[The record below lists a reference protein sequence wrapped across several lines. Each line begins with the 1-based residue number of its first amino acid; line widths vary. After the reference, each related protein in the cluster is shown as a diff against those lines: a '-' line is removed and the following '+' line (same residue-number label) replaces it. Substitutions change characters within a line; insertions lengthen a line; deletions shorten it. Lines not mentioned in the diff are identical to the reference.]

1 MKKIP
6 FLSTQTITDKVQP
19 KISDSLQSLG
29 ALLAL
34 CTFTCSVSAHAH
46 AVIGE
51 RVFPAT
57 LSFDDPGIQNEFS
70 LNWGQLKLPNG
81 NGSTTAANTYNLI
94 LSKTLAEG
102 LTLNY
107 ATSYLQISPAAG
119 SGAEGF
125 NNSSVGLGYQLYG
138 NAEHEFLLATN
149 MNVQIAHTGSSATSN
164 ATYDTISPEL
174 VWGKGFGDLPWS
186 LRYLRP
192 LAITG
197 AITPQ
202 LSTAASIPETLNWAF
217 SIQYSTPYL
226 QDYVRYLGIPEPL
239 GNLIPIIELPMTST
253 QYKGIGWQTTGTI
266 NPGFIWVGNY
276 GQIGLTAQIPVN
288 RNSGSSVGVMLGV
301 DFYIDD
307 IFPHTLGRPLF

>member
-1 MKKIP
+1 MRTK
-6 FLSTQTITDKVQP
+6 TDTVQP

-34 CTFTCSVSAHAH
+34 YLFTCSLSAHAH

-70 LNWGQLKLPNG
+70 LNWGQLKLPG
-81 NGSTTAANTYNLI
+81 ENGSSTAASTYNLA

-107 ATSYLQISPAAG
+107 ATSYSQISFPTG
-119 SGAEGF
+119 PGTEGF
-125 NNSSVGLGYQLYG
+125 NNSSLGLGYQLYG
-138 NAEHEFLLATN
+138 NATHEFLLATN
-149 MNVQIAHTGSSATSN
+149 INVQIAHTGSGATGN
-164 ATYDTISPEL
+164 AAYDTINPEL

-197 AITPQ
+197 AIDPQ
-202 LSTAASIPETLNWAF
+202 LPTASSIPETLNWAF
-217 SIQYSTPYL
+217 SMQYSIPYL

-253 QYKGIGWQTTGTI
+253 QYKAIGWQTTGTI
-266 NPGFIWVGNY
+266 NPGCIWVGNY

-288 RNSGSSVGVMLGV
+288 RRSGSSVGVMLGI
-301 DFYIDD
+301 DLYIDD
-307 IFPHTLGRPLF
+307 IFPHTLGRPAF

>member
-1 MKKIP
+1 MKNIP
-6 FLSTQTITDKVQP
+6 LSRTRTKAEKV
-19 KISDSLQSLG
+19 QSLG

-34 CTFTCSVSAHAH
+34 CTFTCSSTAHAH

-70 LNWGQLKLPNG
+70 LNWEQTKLPNG
-81 NGSTTAANTYNLI
+81 NGSNTSTNTYNLA
-94 LSKTLAEG
+94 LSKTLVEG

-107 ATSYLQISPAAG
+107 ATSYLQLSPPAG
-119 SGAEGF
+119 PMADGY
-125 NNSSVGLGYQLYG
+125 NYSSIGLGYQLYG
-138 NAEHEFLLATN
+138 NAAHEFLLATN
-149 MNVQIAHTGSSATSN
+149 INVQIANTGSSTLGN
-164 ATYDTISPEL
+164 AAYDTISPEL

-197 AITPQ
+197 AINPQ
-202 LSTAASIPETLNWAF
+202 LPTAPSIPETLNWAF
-217 SIQYSTPYL
+217 SMQYSISYL

-239 GNLIPIIELPMTST
+239 SNLIPIIELPMTST
-253 QYKGIGWQTTGTI
+253 QYKSIGWQTTGTI

-276 GQIGLTAQIPVN
+276 GQIGLTAQIPVS